1 MKNNWDSENYTDNFS
16 FVGNYGKDVTNLIS
30 APKGSRVVDLGC
42 GNGVLTAVLAKKG
55 YDTLGID
62 ASPDMLKKA
71 RELHPNLNFFASRC
85 LFIYA

>member
-62 ASPDMLKKA
+62 ASPDMLKKSE
-71 RELHPNLNFFASRC
+71 RTAS
-85 LFIYA
+85 